1 MKNLIK
7 SIVFISIFV
16 ILYCGLSYMVLPKEN
31 IKDFGLYKTSMYEIL
46 GEKNNSIDVVALG
59 DSLVYSSIIPMEIYN
74 KYGYTVFDCSHPA
87 ITMKEA
93 YKYFEVAVKSQKP
106 KVAIIGANMFFRN
119 AKNKPCHYK
128 YTNALKNVL
137 PLFTYHNNWKN
148 IMFSETGLMNI
159 EKGYKINKKRRGSE
173 NFDYMVISKKKYEIN
188 QENIMY
194 LEKIIELAK
203 EYNVKITIMG
213 FPSQTSW
220 NLTKDNLTKN
230 IAQKYGFDYIN
241 INHKNELD
249 FDWTR
254 ETKDKGS
261 HLNYYGALKATDYVG
276 KYLENLNI
284 LEDHR
289 KDENYEDWDLAY
301 KQHKLDL
308 EKN

>member
-16 ILYCGLSYMVLPKEN
+16 ILYYGLSYMVLPKEN

-119 AKNKPCHYK
+119 AKNKPWHYK

-137 PLFTYHNNWKN
+137 PLFTYHNNWK
-148 IMFSETGLMNI
+148 
-159 EKGYKINKKRRGSE
+159 
-173 NFDYMVISKKKYEIN
+173 
-188 QENIMY
+188 NIMY

-249 FDWTR
+249 FDWTK

-276 KYLENLNI
+276 KYLEKLNI

-289 KDENYEDWDLAY
+289 KDEKYEDWDLAY